1 MKKILKD
8 ELTKLSQY
16 GGKPEYAVE
25 LEKQKEYKHTQN
37 IDTPWIQIR
46 KDGTCYVDLENTSLV
61 PTKNDVASVDEI
73 RKWGESSL
81 EEKEKIVDGVLKAL
95 KIRRLN
101 RECTRKGRKEKRYKK
116 TTKKKS
122 VSVCL
127 LLDTYLLVLL
137 FHVKFLL
144 DVCSPL
150 SIGCCCCCCCFYCTR
165 CGCC

>member
-1 MKKILKD
+1 MEMILKD

-16 GGKPEYAVE
+16 GGKPAFSAE
-25 LEKQKEYKHTQN
+25 LKEHKEYKHTQN
-37 IDTPWIQIR
+37 VDTPWIQIR
-46 KDGTCYVDLENTSLV
+46 KDGTCYVNLFDANLV
-61 PTKNDVASVDEI
+61 PTKSDVASVDEI

-137 FHVKFLL
+137 FHVKFLHN
-144 DVCSPL
+144 VCSPL
-150 SIGCCCCCCCFYCTR
+150 SIGCCCCCFYCTR
-165 CGCC
+165 CGCW